1 MEPGNTHWAL
11 MEWALESAE
20 GTSREHAAKRI
31 RLDRMAQKTLSFD
44 EYKDL
49 QGYRQLGYL
58 VLHLLQLKSGQGR
71 SCDVL
76 VPCQRCFS
84 GLN

>member
-11 MEWALESAE
+11 MEWGLESAQ

-49 QGYRQLGYL
+49 QGYRQLSCL

-71 SCDVL
+71 LCEVLISC
-76 VPCQRCFS
+76 QHCF
-84 GLN
+84 